1 MVTKVSIEEMRIL
14 LNQAIEKNNKAETF
28 KISQM
33 LDCHIAEYLYNGDHS
48 SSIVKIE

>member
-1 MVTKVSIEEMRIL
+1 MVTKLIIEEMRIL
-14 LNQAIEKNNKAETF
+14 LNKAIEKNNKEEIF

-33 LDCHIAEYLYNGDHS
+33 LDRHIEEYLYNGNHS